1 MYRFE
6 MIQIVLCGRMALV
19 LNPHD
24 VLLLFQAQM
33 VQLLA
38 EVLHDASKDDKTL
51 NDETSS
57 QALRMEYIFK
67 LKISVLLPCEVNRYY
82 NYCLVKIKIF
92 SKGIA
97 QI

>member
-38 EVLHDASKDDKTL
+38 EVLHDASKE
-51 NDETSS
+51 DETLYDVTSN
-57 QALRMEYIFK
+57 QALRMGYISEEDFC
-67 LKISVLLPCEVNRYY
+67 IGRYCI
-82 NYCLVKIKIF
+82 N
-92 SKGIA
+92 
-97 QI
+97 